1 MNISCE
7 IIKDLL
13 PLYHDDVCSKESK
26 NMVEEHLQECES
38 CRNELQAMDS
48 ELPISN
54 RVENLAEAEVV
65 QKLSKNWRKGMI
77 KSVLKGVFFTLVTV
91 IIILLIIYIFVGI
104 KIA

>member
-13 PLYHDDVCSKESK
+13 PLYHDGVCSKDSK
-26 NMVEEHLQECES
+26 DMVEEHLQQCES
-38 CRNELQAMDS
+38 CRSELQAMDN
-48 ELPISN
+48 ELLITN
-54 RVENLAEAEVV
+54 RAENLAEAEVV
-65 QKLSKNWRKGMI
+65 QKLSKSWRKGMI

-91 IIILLIIYIFVGI
+91 IVILLIIYIFVGI